1 MKRTLLSVLLIGSV
15 AGSLWA
21 NDAKGRIGIGGAAGW
36 SDLIARDNARQ
47 ATNADY
53 FGSGWLR
60 YGISEKNELILGV
73 DSIQFKV
80 KDDSDA
86 THPRIRPITVG
97 LYHSFRSAGRLIPVA
112 TLGVGA
118 ADVRWM
124 DTSGDRSKTTFAAQG
139 GLGLEYFVMNSF
151 SVGVLARVHYV
162 YNESSNYRT
171 EATAYTAGLM
181 ANLFWGGKNSSP
193 QSAAAPAPAVAA
205 APVPAAAPA
214 AAAPV
219 VAAAPVAAA
228 AVAEPVDSDGDGIPD
243 SADACPNTPAG
254 TLVNE
259 KGCPTETVSV
269 TLDIKFDSGKAD
281 LKPEYDA
288 QLSKGAAFLKS
299 HPDTTVVIEGHTD
312 NQGSA
317 DGNKALSQKRAD
329 AIRTALV
336 DRFGVA
342 GNRVTA
348 KGFGSSAPLKD
359 NKTAEGRAA
368 NRRVMATISAVKK

>member
-1 MKRTLLSVLLIGSV
+1 MKRTFLSVLLIGSV

-21 NDAKGRIGIGGAAGW
+21 NDATGRIGIGGAAGW
-36 SDLIARDNARQ
+36 SDLIARDEARQ
-47 ATNADY
+47 ATHADY
-53 FGSGWLR
+53 FSSGWLR

-86 THPRIRPITVG
+86 SHPRIRPLTVG

-124 DTSGDRSKTTFAAQG
+124 DPSGDRSKTTFAAQG
-139 GLGLEYFVMNSF
+139 GLGLEYFLMNSF
-151 SVGVLARVHYV
+151 SVGALARIHYV
-162 YNESSNYRT
+162 YNESTDYRT

-193 QSAAAPAPAVAA
+193 QSAATPAPAPAATPAEVAPPVAVAA
-205 APVPAAAPA
+205 TPI
-214 AAAPV
+214 
-219 VAAAPVAAA
+219 VAAA
-228 AVAEPVDSDGDGIPD
+228 AVPAVPVDSDGDGIVD
-243 SADACPNTPAG
+243 SADVCPNTPAG

-329 AIRTALV
+329 AIRNALV
-336 DRFGVA
+336 DRFAVA
-342 GNRVTA
+342 GNRVSA
-348 KGFGSSAPLKD
+348 KGFGAAVPLQD
-359 NKTAEGRAA
+359 NGTPEGRAA
-368 NRRVMATISAVKK
+368 NRRVVATISAVKK